1 MLTPQDVQ
9 TQEFPKAVFG
19 GYDMTSVDNFLETMT
34 EDYASLYKEN
44 AILKSKLKVLVE
56 KVEEYRSTEDS
67 MRMALLTAQKMGDDL
82 LEEANRKK
90 EEILAEAE
98 QVYQKKVEETNAS
111 IAVEEAR
118 LNAAKSATADYVNGV
133 KALIASHVDVLS
145 RLDEITGPV
154 IQPAPVQEEA
164 PAIEEPVREE
174 TSEEDKVREIE
185 EAMRKIALED
195 EDVPENIDEL
205 KNVDGQELADSA
217 IDDLSSYK
225 KLFDDDTPTSDVS
238 LDDALQEDKG
248 SGDGETLKVPEEDLD
263 ATTPRPKFAFDDLQF
278 GSNNKSGE

>member
-82 LEEANRKK
+82 LEEAKRKK

-164 PAIEEPVREE
+164 PAAEEPVQEE
-174 TSEEDKVREIE
+174 ASEEDKVREIE
-185 EAMRKIALED
+185 EAMRKIAMED
-195 EDVPENIDEL
+195 DDVPEDIDEL

-225 KLFDDDTPTSDVS
+225 KLFDEDTPTSDVS

-248 SGDGETLKVPEEDLD
+248 ADDGETLKVPEEDLD

-278 GSNNKSGE
+278 GMNNKSGE

>member
-82 LEEANRKK
+82 LEEAKRKK
-90 EEILAEAE
+90 EEILADAE
-98 QVYQKKVEETNAS
+98 QVYQKKVEETSAS
-111 IAVEEAR
+111 IAAEDAR
-118 LNAAKSATADYVNGV
+118 LNAAKAATADYVNGV
-133 KALIASHVDVLS
+133 KALIASHADVLA

-154 IQPAPVQEEA
+154 IQPAPVPEEA
-164 PAIEEPVREE
+164 PAPEAPVPEE
-174 TSEEDKVREIE
+174 TSEEETVREIE
-185 EAMRKIALED
+185 EAMKKIAMED
-195 EDVPENIDEL
+195 GDLPENIDEL

-217 IDDLSSYK
+217 IDELSSYK
-225 KLFDDDTPTSDVS
+225 KLFDEETPTGDVS
-238 LDDALQEDKG
+238 LDDAMKEASPAD
-248 SGDGETLKVPEEDLD
+248 DGETLKVPDEDLD

-278 GSNNKSGE
+278 GTNNKTGD

>member
-154 IQPAPVQEEA
+154 IQPAPAQEEA